1 MNKMK
6 HMEADDRKLTITEP
20 SQMNPVLPIYFL
32 QSRHGHWLVVHILIL
47 GFCNK
52 FPSFWS

>member
-6 HMEADDRKLTITEP
+6 HIEAHDRKLTTTEP

-32 QSRHGHWLVVHILIL
+32 QSRHGH
-47 GFCNK
+47 
-52 FPSFWS
+52 